1 MAAITNKK
9 ILRVIDANANRAK
22 EGLRVVEDIARF
34 VLSNKKISTT
44 LKKMRHAISAGV
56 LVLSPDY
63 SALLSS
69 RDSEKDV
76 LRGSKNKTEFTRTG
90 LTPLFISNL
99 KRAQEALRVLE
110 ETSKLIAPAQA
121 VGFKQMRYSLYTLEK
136 KIILS
141 LDK

>member
-1 MAAITNKK
+1 MAAITGKK
-9 ILRVIDANANRAK
+9 ILRIIDANANRAK
-22 EGLRVVEDIARF
+22 EGLRVVEDISRF
-34 VLSNKKISTT
+34 VMSDKKISAS
-44 LKKMRHAISAGV
+44 LKKIRHAVTTSVNIIF
-56 LVLSPDY
+56 PDY

-90 LTPLFISNL
+90 IPHVFISNL
-99 KRAQEALRVLE
+99 KRAQESLRVLE
-110 ETSKLIAPAQA
+110 ETSKLINPRQA
-121 VGFKQMRYSLYTLEK
+121 SAFKEMRYTLYTLEK